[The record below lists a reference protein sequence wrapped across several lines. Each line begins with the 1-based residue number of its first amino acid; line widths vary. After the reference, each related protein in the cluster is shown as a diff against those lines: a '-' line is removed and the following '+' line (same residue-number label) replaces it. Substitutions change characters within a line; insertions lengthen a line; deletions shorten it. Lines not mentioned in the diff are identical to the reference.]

1 MSEKRINEKKIS
13 VRKQKVKKNHI
24 REKLIFFTALTVIL
38 LIIAVFARKS
48 VRMIHMHR
56 IFCRHRKLPQRNIFW
71 ERTDTEEICSLVYW

>member
-1 MSEKRINEKKIS
+1 MSENRINEKKIS

-24 REKLIFFTALTVIL
+24 REKLIFLQRLRLFYLSL
-38 LIIAVFARKS
+38 LFLRENS
-48 VRMIHMHR
+48 VRMIRMHR